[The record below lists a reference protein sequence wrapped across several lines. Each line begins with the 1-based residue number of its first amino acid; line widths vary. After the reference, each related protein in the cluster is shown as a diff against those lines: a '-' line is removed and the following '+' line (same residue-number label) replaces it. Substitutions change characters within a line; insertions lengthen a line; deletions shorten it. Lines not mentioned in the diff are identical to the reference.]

1 MEEVNI
7 NLDNLEIDEPVDIGI
22 DDIGFDE
29 PVVKNKKK
37 RRTKLEM
44 EADRGIIVEKKV
56 KAKYVKSF
64 EQKEQS
70 KRQKNCEYWKVNYG
84 IYIVPYDIEEYLW
97 FKHNKLLITRL
108 LPILDRVNKLK
119 IPYEQKE
126 KS

>member
-7 NLDNLEIDEPVDIGI
+7 NLDNLEI

-37 RRTKLEM
+37 RRTKIERV
-44 EADRGIIVEKKV
+44 ADRGIIVEKKEKV
-56 KAKYVKSF
+56 KYLKSF
-64 EQKEQS
+64 EQKEQG
-70 KRQKNCEYWKVNYG
+70 KRQKNCEYWKVHYG
-84 IYIVPYDIEEYLW
+84 VFVDPSDTEEYLW
-97 FKHNKLLITRL
+97 FKTNKLLITRL
-108 LPILDRVNKLK
+108 IPILDRVNKLK